1 MRVTKTQIN
10 YNSVKITM
18 TERIDTA
25 ADAYNIMLKLNTE
38 QETSGEF
45 DNLLHNISSVYEGKD
60 FHVYIIPEMFPG
72 RADVIFELNIHIDM
86 HTGCKLDT
94 KDIDTEA
101 ILGTILKEVRE
112 HFDFYYRSCPQDTS
126 LDIVKHYFRGY

>member
-1 MRVTKTQIN
+1 MRVTKTETN

-18 TERIDTA
+18 TERIETA

-45 DNLLHNISSVYEGKD
+45 NNLLHNISSVYEGKD
-60 FHVYIIPEMFPG
+60 FHVHIIPEMFPG
-72 RADVIFELNIHIDM
+72 RTDVIFELTIHIDM

-94 KDIDTEA
+94 KEIDTEQ

-112 HFDFYYRSCPQDTS
+112 HFNFYYRSCHEDTS
-126 LDIVKHYFRGY
+126 LNIVKYYFRWY